1 MRALLV
7 LIANAKG
14 KNENLPLWSTRVE
27 RSRDLCPASM
37 GMIIDP
43 ETSEVLATSEFAC
56 PKQEALNGNSCFCD
70 APSRE
75 FHPLGAFLFSFLP
88 RDRCREFNPCTI
100 PLYFKWNL
108 CEGHAA
114 MRCIEILAKKQ
125 LAQRLDRES
134 GKKDNAEVE
143 RAAIE
148 EGALCSSTSDADIV
162 ASRPGAKMV
171 DTNVPYLANGYD
183 YYTTVEPCIMFV
195 AGFQP
200 I

>member
-1 MRALLV
+1 
-7 LIANAKG
+7 
-14 KNENLPLWSTRVE
+14 
-27 RSRDLCPASM
+27 
-37 GMIIDP
+37 
-43 ETSEVLATSEFAC
+43 
-56 PKQEALNGNSCFCD
+56 
-70 APSRE
+70 
-75 FHPLGAFLFSFLP
+75 
-88 RDRCREFNPCTI
+88 
-100 PLYFKWNL
+100 
-108 CEGHAA
+108 

-200 I
+200 IWIVLNSFSRILLL